1 MAGALGEVQL
11 DAIVPVEQASQAF
24 HREQEVLNYVHG
36 TLGIPQFTRPSQV
49 VSALPEDLTRLD
61 DNQLG
66 QLLNVLGQWVG
77 YIDQQLANADS
88 ARNSA
93 DSYLTYI
100 QARVRIEIKSRSEK
114 KLTSQEKNDI
124 METNPQ
130 VVDAK
135 NKSMFWDA
143 IYRLTKSL
151 RDSVQLSWETASRRI
166 TQRGQEVDRMR
177 RETNVAGIPANVG
190 GAFRHRG

>member
-11 DAIVPVEQASQAF
+11 DAIVPVEQASLAF

-36 TLGIPQFTRPSQV
+36 TLGIPQFSRPGQV

-88 ARNSA
+88 SRNSA

-114 KLTSQEKNDI
+114 KLTAQEKNDI

-135 NKSMFWDA
+135 NKAMFWES